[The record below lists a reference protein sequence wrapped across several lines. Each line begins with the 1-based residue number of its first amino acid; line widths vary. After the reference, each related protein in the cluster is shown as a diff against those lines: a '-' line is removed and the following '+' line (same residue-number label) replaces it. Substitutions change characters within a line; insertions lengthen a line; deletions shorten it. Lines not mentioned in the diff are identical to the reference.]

1 LIFNAFD
8 LDNKSFNHKNITLI
22 LQTLK
27 AIIMKTKFL
36 IILST
41 LTFSFANAQEVEA
54 QEEMNSAKG
63 VTFQKGDMF
72 LEGSIKISTG
82 GDQDYYGFSPKFG
95 YLLNDKFAVG
105 AKLDYASNEI
115 ESTDTKI
122 NVFGV
127 GAFARYY
134 FLELDKKRFKAFA
147 EAGLGFGRNKTEI
160 AGIEDTD
167 NSITADIT
175 VGLNYFV
182 TKNIAVTFT
191 LANVLSYNSVS
202 PEDGPSSDTF
212 NLNINLF
219 ENIFDQP
226 QFGLLYRF

>member
-1 LIFNAFD
+1 
-8 LDNKSFNHKNITLI
+8 
-22 LQTLK
+22 
-27 AIIMKTKFL
+27 MKTKFF
-36 IILST
+36 ILLSM
-41 LTFSFANAQEVEA
+41 LTFSFANAQQEEVDS
-54 QEEMNSAKG
+54 EMNSAKG
-63 VTFQKGDMF
+63 VTFQSGDMF

-82 GDQDYYGFSPKFG
+82 GDADYYGFSPKFG

-105 AKLDYASNEI
+105 AKLNYASNKVETTQV
-115 ESTDTKI
+115 ET

-134 FLELDKKRFKAFA
+134 FLELDKKRLKTYA
-147 EAGLGFGRNKTEI
+147 EAGLGFGRNKTDI
-160 AGIEDTD
+160 PNVGSDTD
-167 NSITADIT
+167 NSLTADIT

-182 TKNIAVTFT
+182 TKNIAVTFV
-191 LANVLSYNSVS
+191 LANMLSYNSVS

-212 NLNINLF
+212 QLNINLF

>member
-1 LIFNAFD
+1 
-8 LDNKSFNHKNITLI
+8 
-22 LQTLK
+22 
-27 AIIMKTKFL
+27 MKTKFFV
-36 IILST
+36 ILSM
-41 LTFSFANAQEVEA
+41 LTFSFANAQQGEVDS
-54 QEEMNSAKG
+54 EMNSAKG
-63 VTFQKGDMF
+63 ITFEKGDMF

-82 GDQDYYGFSPKFG
+82 GDSDYYGFSPKFG
-95 YLLNDKFAVG
+95 YLLSDKFAVG
-105 AKLDYASNEI
+105 AKLNYSSEEVEA
-115 ESTDTKI
+115 TRVKT

-147 EAGLGFGRNKTEI
+147 EAGLGYGRNKVETPPNS
-160 AGIEDTD
+160 DTS
-167 NSITADIT
+167 NSVTADIT

-191 LANVLSYNSVS
+191 LANVLAYNSVA
-202 PEDGPSSDTF
+202 PENGKSSDTF

>member
-1 LIFNAFD
+1 
-8 LDNKSFNHKNITLI
+8 
-22 LQTLK
+22 
-27 AIIMKTKFL
+27 M
-36 IILST
+36 
-41 LTFSFANAQEVEA
+41 LTFSFANAQQEEVDS
-54 QEEMNSAKG
+54 EMNSAKG
-63 VTFQKGDMF
+63 VTFQSGDMF

-82 GDQDYYGFSPKFG
+82 GDADYYGFSPKFG

-105 AKLDYASNEI
+105 AKLNYASNKVETTQV
-115 ESTDTKI
+115 ET

-134 FLELDKKRFKAFA
+134 FLELDKKRLKTYA
-147 EAGLGFGRNKTEI
+147 EAGLGFGRNKTDI
-160 AGIEDTD
+160 PNVGSDTD
-167 NSITADIT
+167 NSLTADIT

-182 TKNIAVTFT
+182 TKNIAVTFV
-191 LANVLSYNSVS
+191 LANMLSYNSVS

-212 NLNINLF
+212 QLNINLF

>member
-1 LIFNAFD
+1 
-8 LDNKSFNHKNITLI
+8 
-22 LQTLK
+22 
-27 AIIMKTKFL
+27 MKTKFF
-36 IILST
+36 IILSM
-41 LTFSFANAQEVEA
+41 LTFSFANAQEA
-54 QEEMNSAKG
+54 QAESEMNSAKG
-63 VTFQKGDMF
+63 ITFQQGDMF

-82 GDQDYYGFSPKFG
+82 GAADYYGFSPKFG

-105 AKLDYASNEI
+105 AKIDYSSNKVDA
-115 ESTDTKI
+115 TDTKT

-147 EAGLGFGRNKTEI
+147 EAGLGYGRNKVESPLNS
-160 AGIEDTD
+160 DTS
-167 NSITADIT
+167 NSVTADIT

-191 LANVLSYNSVS
+191 LANVLAYNSVS
-202 PEDGPSSDTF
+202 PENGASSDTF

>member
-1 LIFNAFD
+1 
-8 LDNKSFNHKNITLI
+8 
-22 LQTLK
+22 
-27 AIIMKTKFL
+27 MKTKFF
-36 IILST
+36 IILSM
-41 LTFSFANAQEVEA
+41 LTFSFANAQ
-54 QEEMNSAKG
+54 QEEVDAETNSAKG
-63 VTFQKGDMF
+63 VTFQNGDMF

-82 GDQDYYGFSPKFG
+82 GDSDYYGFSPKFG

-105 AKLDYASNEI
+105 AKLNYSSEKVEATNVK
-115 ESTDTKI
+115 T

-147 EAGLGFGRNKTEI
+147 EAGLGYGRNK
-160 AGIEDTD
+160 IETPPNSDTS
-167 NSITADIT
+167 NSVTADIT

-191 LANVLSYNSVS
+191 LANVLAYNSVA
-202 PEDGPSSDTF
+202 PENGKSSDTF

>member
-1 LIFNAFD
+1 
-8 LDNKSFNHKNITLI
+8 
-22 LQTLK
+22 
-27 AIIMKTKFL
+27 MKTKFFV
-36 IILST
+36 ILSM
-41 LTFSFANAQEVEA
+41 LTFSFANAQQQEVDS
-54 QEEMNSAKG
+54 EMNSAKG
-63 VTFQKGDMF
+63 VTFEKGDMF

-82 GDQDYYGFSPKFG
+82 GTTDYYGFSPKFG

-105 AKLDYASNEI
+105 AKLNYSSEKVETTI
-115 ESTDTKI
+115 PETKT
-122 NVFGV
+122 NVFGI

-147 EAGLGFGRNKTEI
+147 EAGLGFGQNKTKIQGFED
-160 AGIEDTD
+160 DTD

-191 LANVLSYNSVS
+191 LANVLAYNSVS
-202 PEDGPSSDTF
+202 PENGASSDTF

>member
-1 LIFNAFD
+1 
-8 LDNKSFNHKNITLI
+8 
-22 LQTLK
+22 
-27 AIIMKTKFL
+27 MKTKFYV
-36 IILST
+36 ILSM
-41 LTFSFANAQEVEA
+41 LTFSFANAQQSEVDAET
-54 QEEMNSAKG
+54 NSAKG
-63 VTFQKGDMF
+63 ITFEKGDMF

-82 GDQDYYGFSPKFG
+82 GAKDYYGFSPKFG

-105 AKLDYASNEI
+105 AKLNYSSEKI
-115 ESTDTKI
+115 ETAPETKTD
-122 NVFGV
+122 VFGV

-160 AGIEDTD
+160 AGVDDTD

-191 LANVLSYNSVS
+191 LANVLAYNSVS
-202 PEDGPSSDTF
+202 PENGASTDTF

>member
-1 LIFNAFD
+1 
-8 LDNKSFNHKNITLI
+8 
-22 LQTLK
+22 
-27 AIIMKTKFL
+27 MKTKFS
-36 IILST
+36 IILA
-41 LTFSFANAQEVEA
+41 LFAFCFANAQEYQAE
-54 QEEMNSAKG
+54 EEMNSAKG

-82 GDQDYYGFSPKFG
+82 GDSDYYGFSPKFG

-105 AKLDYASNEI
+105 AKLDYQSNET
-115 ESTDTKI
+115 ELTNTKT

-134 FLELDKKRFKAFA
+134 FLELDKKRLKTYA

-160 AGIEDTD
+160 NGVSDTD
-167 NSITADIT
+167 NSITADIN

-182 TKNIAVTFT
+182 TKNIAITFT
-191 LANVLSYNSVS
+191 LANILAYNSVS

-212 NLNINLF
+212 KLNINLF
-219 ENIFDQP
+219 ENIFNQP
-226 QFGLLYRF
+226 QFGLLFRF

>member
-1 LIFNAFD
+1 
-8 LDNKSFNHKNITLI
+8 
-22 LQTLK
+22 
-27 AIIMKTKFL
+27 M
-36 IILST
+36 
-41 LTFSFANAQEVEA
+41 LTFSFANAQQQEVDS
-54 QEEMNSAKG
+54 EMNSAKG
-63 VTFQKGDMF
+63 VTFEKGDMF

-82 GDQDYYGFSPKFG
+82 GETDYYGFSPKFG

-105 AKLDYASNEI
+105 AKLDYSSKKE
-115 ESTDTKI
+115 ETVPETKT

-147 EAGLGFGRNKTEI
+147 EAGLGFGSNKTKIE
-160 AGIEDTD
+160 GIEDDTD

-191 LANVLSYNSVS
+191 LANVLAYNSVS
-202 PEDGPSSDTF
+202 PENGPSSDTF

>member
-1 LIFNAFD
+1 MPFFGNCLKTKI
-8 LDNKSFNHKNITLI
+8 IILI

-27 AIIMKTKFL
+27 AFIMKTKFL
-36 IILST
+36 FILSF
-41 LTFSFANAQEVEA
+41 LTFSFANAQQVEA
-54 QEEMNSAKG
+54 EEDMDSAKG
-63 VTFQKGDMF
+63 VTFQNGDMF

-82 GDQDYYGFSPKFG
+82 GEEDYYGFSPKFG
-95 YLLNDKFAVG
+95 YFLNDKVAVG
-105 AKLDYASNEI
+105 AKLSYESIENEA
-115 ESTDTKI
+115 EDSKV

-134 FLELDKKRFKAFA
+134 FLELDKKRFKAFG
-147 EAGLGFGRNKTEI
+147 EAGLGFGRNKTELE
-160 AGIEDTD
+160 GVEDTD
-167 NSITADIT
+167 NSVTADISI
-175 VGLNYFV
+175 GLNYFI

-191 LANVLSYNSVS
+191 LANLLAYNSVS
-202 PEDGPSSDTF
+202 PENGPSSDTF

>member
-1 LIFNAFD
+1 
-8 LDNKSFNHKNITLI
+8 
-22 LQTLK
+22 
-27 AIIMKTKFL
+27 MKTKFF
-36 IILST
+36 IILSM
-41 LTFSFANAQEVEA
+41 LTFSFANAQQVEA
-54 QEEMNSAKG
+54 EEEMNSAKG
-63 VTFQKGDMF
+63 ITFQSGDMF

-82 GDQDYYGFSPKFG
+82 GESDYYGFSPKFG
-95 YLLNDKFAVG
+95 YFLNDKFAVG
-105 AKLDYASNEI
+105 AKLNYSSEK
-115 ESTDTKI
+115 EETVPETKT

-147 EAGLGFGRNKTEI
+147 EAGLGFGQNKVKIE
-160 AGIEDTD
+160 GIEDDTD

-191 LANVLSYNSVS
+191 LANVLAYNSVS
-202 PEDGPSSDTF
+202 PENGESSDTF

>member
-1 LIFNAFD
+1 
-8 LDNKSFNHKNITLI
+8 
-22 LQTLK
+22 
-27 AIIMKTKFL
+27 MKTRFF
-36 IILST
+36 IILSM
-41 LTFSFANAQEVEA
+41 LTFSFANAQQDEVDS
-54 QEEMNSAKG
+54 EMNSAKG
-63 VTFQKGDMF
+63 ITFQKGDMF

-82 GDQDYYGFSPKFG
+82 GETDYYGFSPKFG

-105 AKLDYASNEI
+105 GKLNYSNEKK
-115 ESTDTKI
+115 EALETET

-147 EAGLGFGRNKTEI
+147 EAGLGFGRNKTQFE
-160 AGIEDTD
+160 GIEDTD

-191 LANVLSYNSVS
+191 LANILAYNSVS
-202 PEDGPSSDTF
+202 PENGESSDTF

>member
-1 LIFNAFD
+1 
-8 LDNKSFNHKNITLI
+8 
-22 LQTLK
+22 
-27 AIIMKTKFL
+27 MKTRFF
-36 IILST
+36 IILSM
-41 LTFSFANAQEVEA
+41 LTFSFANAQQDEVDAET
-54 QEEMNSAKG
+54 NSAKG
-63 VTFQKGDMF
+63 ITFEKGDMF

-82 GDQDYYGFSPKFG
+82 GETDYYGFSPKFG

-105 AKLDYASNEI
+105 AKLNYSSEK
-115 ESTDTKI
+115 EETVPETKT

-147 EAGLGFGRNKTEI
+147 EAGLGFGSNKTKIE
-160 AGIEDTD
+160 GIEDDTD

-191 LANVLSYNSVS
+191 LANVLAYNSVS
-202 PEDGPSSDTF
+202 PENGPSSDTF

>member
-1 LIFNAFD
+1 MLLTGNCFETKLI
-8 LDNKSFNHKNITLI
+8 ILI

-27 AIIMKTKFL
+27 AFIMKTKILF
-36 IILST
+36 ILSF
-41 LTFSFANAQEVEA
+41 LTFSFANAQQVEA
-54 QEEMNSAKG
+54 DEEMDSAKG
-63 VTFQKGDMF
+63 VTFENGDMF

-82 GDQDYYGFSPKFG
+82 GEEDYYGFSPKFG
-95 YLLNDKFAVG
+95 YFLNDKVAIG
-105 AKLDYASNEI
+105 AKLNYESSET

-134 FLELDKKRFKAFA
+134 FLELDQKRFKAFG
-147 EAGLGFGRNKTEI
+147 EAGLGFGSNKTEFE
-160 AGIEDTD
+160 GVEDTD
-167 NSITADIT
+167 NSVTADLNI
-175 VGLNYFV
+175 GLNYFI

-202 PEDGPSSDTF
+202 PENGPSSDTF

-219 ENIFDQP
+219 KNIFDQP
-226 QFGLLYRF
+226 EFGLLYRF

>member
-1 LIFNAFD
+1 
-8 LDNKSFNHKNITLI
+8 
-22 LQTLK
+22 
-27 AIIMKTKFL
+27 MKTRFL
-36 IILST
+36 IMAT
-41 LTFSFANAQEVEA
+41 LLIFSFANAQQQEA
-54 QEEMNSAKG
+54 EEEMNSAKG

-82 GDQDYYGFSPKFG
+82 GDLDYYGFSPKFG

-105 AKLDYASNEI
+105 AKLNYSSSEL
-115 ESTDTKI
+115 ESTNTKT
-122 NVFGV
+122 NVFGI
-127 GAFARYY
+127 GGFARYY
-134 FLELDKKRFKAFA
+134 FLELDKKRFKAYA
-147 EAGLGFGRNKTEI
+147 EAGLGFGSNKTEI
-160 AGIEDTD
+160 NDVEDTD

-182 TKNIAVTFT
+182 TKNIAVTFV
-191 LANVLSYNSVS
+191 LADVLSYNSVS
-202 PEDGPSSDTF
+202 PEDGPSSSTF

>member
-1 LIFNAFD
+1 
-8 LDNKSFNHKNITLI
+8 
-22 LQTLK
+22 
-27 AIIMKTKFL
+27 MKTKFFV
-36 IILST
+36 ILSM
-41 LTFSFANAQEVEA
+41 LTFSFANAQQQEVDS
-54 QEEMNSAKG
+54 EMNSAKG
-63 VTFQKGDMF
+63 VTFEKGDMF

-82 GDQDYYGFSPKFG
+82 GETDYYGFSPKFG

-105 AKLDYASNEI
+105 AKLNYSSEK
-115 ESTDTKI
+115 EETVPETKT

-147 EAGLGFGRNKTEI
+147 EAGLGFGSNKTKIE
-160 AGIEDTD
+160 GIEDDTD

-191 LANVLSYNSVS
+191 LANVLAYNSVS
-202 PEDGPSSDTF
+202 PENGPSSDTF